1 MLNGLSDGFTCV
13 SKLYHVADKPS
24 KIFKGAIRMFE
35 FAELFKIKVV
45 GVGRSGINAVNKM
58 VESQLPP
65 MEFIAVSNKKK
76 HLADSQAEQRL
87 LIGKNI
93 SKLRADFEKIVE
105 GADIVFIIAGGSIG
119 EEIVPIMAE
128 CVCNIYA
135 LTIALVILPFNVEN
149 LLPNDTF
156 FAIPNDNN
164 TDEIIF
170 KTIQSI
176 YDSMNM
182 PGIVNLN
189 FADIHT
195 FFLFYGEALVGIGEA
210 KNLKDAVNAAI
221 NFPLLK
227 DNLKNA
233 RRIFITFTGS
243 KNSLEMI
250 EVNDISNVVQN
261 ALNKHTEEFM
271 YSILI
276 DENLGYTVRVTIIAT
291 RFDDKIK
298 NFRAPIIFF
307 NHNKNFDNDSI
318 NIPPWM
324 K

>member
-1 MLNGLSDGFTCV
+1 
-13 SKLYHVADKPS
+13 
-24 KIFKGAIRMFE
+24 MFE
-35 FAELFKIKVV
+35 FAELFKIKVI

-93 SKLRADFEKIVE
+93 SKLRADFDKIFE
-105 GADIVFIIAGGSIG
+105 ISDIVFIIAGGGIG
-119 EEIVPIMAE
+119 EKIVPIIAH
-128 CVCNIYA
+128 CANLWGA
-135 LTIALVILPFNVEN
+135 LTIEIVILPFNVEK
-149 LLPNDTF
+149 LLPSDTF
-156 FAIPNDNN
+156 FAIPNDDN

-176 YDSMNM
+176 SASMTM

-189 FADIHT
+189 LADIYT
-195 FFLFYGEALVGIGEA
+195 FFLFYGEASVGIGEA
-210 KNLKDAVNAAI
+210 KHFTDAVNAAI

-227 DNLKNA
+227 YNLKKA
-233 RRIFITFTGS
+233 RRLFINFTGS
-243 KNSLEMI
+243 KNSLKMI

-276 DENLGYTVRVTIIAT
+276 DENLGDTVRVTIIAT
-291 RFDDKIK
+291 RFDDEAK